1 MISIYMQL
9 NVKYSTHTHT
19 HTHTHAHVKS
29 TYNYIQNTNH
39 RYQRINIQLT
49 DVC

>member
-19 HTHTHAHVKS
+19 HTHTHVKN
-29 TYNYIQNTNH
+29 TYNYIQNTNQ